1 MPDVRTVSPPSIS
14 AHAIPAPAA
23 VRGGAGASIAV
34 RLVVF
39 AIVLAS
45 ATAMGVGML
54 SYTRARRALE
64 DEARARLA
72 LLALDA
78 ADDFHREL
86 ADRVAD
92 VSSWTRLEI
101 MRAVRFRDV
110 DHELAQFFAQLLSG
124 REIYRGV
131 TCIDAAG
138 AVVASAGEPA
148 RLSTTVPL
156 ERVRVVATGQ
166 DGGYLQLEA
175 PVADPDHPGTRIGTL
190 VAVIEARRLL
200 RSAEVLEQQHSPNAV
215 LSVRTDRGVV
225 VIDSGTTSSVP
236 AAERGARAPDEL
248 TSSVDVPMLAD
259 ADAPRF
265 AVTVAEP
272 EQAAL
277 APADALRTT
286 LLRTAGIAV
295 VVASLLGALVA
306 LWIGEPIRRL
316 TRAVQR
322 VSTTGELD
330 MPAEVRAGGEVGVLA
345 TAFED
350 MLATLGEQRAALLG
364 QSRLAALGEIAAGI
378 AHEVRTPLSVL
389 KTSAQLLGRPDLP
402 ADEHRQ
408 LSGLLAGEVD
418 RLNRVV
424 TDLVDL
430 ARPRPTPHEP
440 LSIREVLDRAV
451 RFFAATAERR
461 RVALHVDVGGDSPT
475 VIGSRD
481 QLHQVLLNLLH
492 NALQA
497 TPDGGRVT
505 VGVHRNDGWVVIRV
519 EDSGP
524 GFSAAVLEHA
534 FTRFQTTKP
543 GGTGLGLAITKRLV
557 EEHRGRIEADNA
569 PAGGARVT
577 IWLPLEDR

>member
-1 MPDVRTVSPPSIS
+1 MVDLRKASPAVTVPTPT
-14 AHAIPAPAA
+14 ANRNAT
-23 VRGGAGASIAV
+23 GTSIAV

-45 ATAMGVGML
+45 ATTMAVGVL

-64 DEARARLA
+64 DEAQARLS
-72 LLALDA
+72 LLAIDA

-86 ADRVAD
+86 EDRIAD
-92 VSSWTRLEI
+92 VTSWSHLEI

-110 DHELAQFFAQLLSG
+110 DHELAGFFAELLRG
-124 REIYRGV
+124 REVYRGV
-131 TCIDAAG
+131 TCLDAAG
-138 AVVASAGEPA
+138 TVVATAGEAA
-148 RLSTTVPL
+148 RPSSATPP
-156 ERVRVVATGQ
+156 ERVRVLAA
-166 DGGYLQLEA
+166 DEGGGHLQLEA
-175 PVADPDHPGTRIGTL
+175 AVSDPDHPDTRIGTL
-190 VAVIEARRLL
+190 VAVIEPRRLL
-200 RSAEVLEQQHSPNAV
+200 RSAEVLEQRHSPHTA
-215 LSVRTDRGVV
+215 LSVRTESGVV
-225 VIDSGTTSSVP
+225 VIDTSGQNAAP
-236 AAERGARAPDEL
+236 ARRSPRDQL
-248 TSSVDVPMLAD
+248 HSTVDVAKLAH

-272 EQAAL
+272 IEAAL
-277 APADALRTT
+277 APVDALRTT

-306 LWIGEPIRRL
+306 LWIGAPIRRL
-316 TRAVQR
+316 TRAVER

-330 MPAEVRAGGEVGVLA
+330 MPADVRAGGEVGVLA
-345 TAFED
+345 TAFTD
-350 MLATLGEQRAALLG
+350 MLTTVGEQHAALLG
-364 QSRLAALGEIAAGI
+364 QSRLAALGEIAASI

-424 TDLVDL
+424 SDLVDL
-430 ARPRPTPHEP
+430 ARPRPTRHEL
-440 LSIREVLDRAV
+440 LSVRDVLDRSV

-461 RVALHVDVGGDSPT
+461 HVAFRVDVDGAPLVVVGC
-475 VIGSRD
+475 RD
-481 QLHQVLLNLLH
+481 HLHQVLLNLLH

-505 VGVHRNDGWVVIRV
+505 VAARRDAGWVVVRV
-519 EDSGP
+519 EDTGP
-524 GFSAAVLEHA
+524 GFTDTVLGNL

-543 GGTGLGLAITKRLV
+543 DGTGLGLVITKRLV
-557 EEHRGRIEADNA
+557 EEHRGRIEATNA
-569 PAGGARVT
+569 PTGGARVT
-577 IWLPLEDR
+577 VWLPLPTEGS

>member
-1 MPDVRTVSPPSIS
+1 VVDPRNASPAVVAVQPRRQPTASRT
-14 AHAIPAPAA
+14 AA
-23 VRGGAGASIAV
+23 GPSIAV

-64 DEARARLA
+64 DEAQARLS
-72 LLALDA
+72 LLAVDA

-86 ADRVAD
+86 EDRIAD
-92 VSSWTRLEI
+92 VTSWSHLEI

-110 DHELAQFFAQLLSG
+110 DHELAGFFAQLLRG
-124 REIYRGV
+124 REVYRGV
-131 TCIDAAG
+131 TCLDAAG
-138 AVVASAGEPA
+138 AVVAMAGEAA
-148 RLSTTVPL
+148 RPSGAAPI
-156 ERVRVVATGQ
+156 ERVRVLAA
-166 DGGYLQLEA
+166 DEGGGHLQLEA

-190 VAVIEARRLL
+190 VAVIEPRRLL
-200 RSAEVLEQQHSPNAV
+200 RSAEVLEQRHSPHTA
-215 LSVRTDRGVV
+215 LSVRTKSGVI
-225 VIDSGTTSSVP
+225 VIDTAGRRAVP
-236 AAERGARAPDEL
+236 PLRDQLHSTADVAP
-248 TSSVDVPMLAD
+248 PAD
-259 ADAPRF
+259 ADAPPF
-265 AVTVAEP
+265 TVTVAEP
-272 EQAAL
+272 VEAAL
-277 APADALRTT
+277 APVDALRTT

-316 TRAVQR
+316 TRAVER
-322 VSTTGELD
+322 VSTSGELD
-330 MPAEVRAGGEVGVLA
+330 MPADVRSPGEVGVLA
-345 TAFED
+345 NAFTD
-350 MLATLGEQRAALLG
+350 MLTTVGEQQAALLG
-364 QSRLAALGEIAAGI
+364 QSRLAALGEIAASI

-389 KTSAQLLGRPDLP
+389 KTSAQLLGRADLP

-424 TDLVDL
+424 SDLVDL
-430 ARPRPTPHEP
+430 ARPRATPHEP
-440 LSIREVLDRAV
+440 LAVRDVLDRAV

-461 RVALHVDVGGDSPT
+461 RVAVRVDVDGAPL
-475 VIGSRD
+475 VVVGSRD
-481 QLHQVLLNLLH
+481 HLHQVLLNLLH

-505 VGVHRNDGWVVIRV
+505 VAVRRDAGWVVVRV
-519 EDSGP
+519 EDTGP
-524 GFSAAVLEHA
+524 GFSDTVLGNL

-543 GGTGLGLAITKRLV
+543 DGIGLGLVITKRLV
-557 EEHRGRIEADNA
+557 EEHRGRIAADNA

-577 IWLPLEDR
+577 VWLPLSTEAS

>member
-1 MPDVRTVSPPSIS
+1 VVDLRNARPTPTRVQHGPQPTPSRNS
-14 AHAIPAPAA
+14 T
-23 VRGGAGASIAV
+23 GTSITV

-45 ATAMGVGML
+45 ATTMGVGML

-64 DEARARLA
+64 DEAQARLS
-72 LLALDA
+72 LLAVDA

-86 ADRVAD
+86 EDRLAD
-92 VSSWTRLEI
+92 VTSWSQLEI

-110 DHELAQFFAQLLSG
+110 DHELAGFFAQLLRG
-124 REIYRGV
+124 REVYRGV
-131 TCIDAAG
+131 TCSDSSG
-138 AVVASAGEPA
+138 AVVATAGEPA
-148 RLSTTVPL
+148 RLGPAAPL
-156 ERVRVVATGQ
+156 ERARVRAASE
-166 DGGYLQLEA
+166 GGGHLQIEA
-175 PVADPDHPGTRIGTL
+175 PVSDPDHPGARIGTL
-190 VAVIEARRLL
+190 VAVIEPRRLL
-200 RSAEVLEQQHSPNAV
+200 RSAEVLEQRHSPHTA
-215 LSVRTDRGVV
+215 LSVRTEDGVR
-225 VIDSGTTSSVP
+225 VIDTGGPSAT
-236 AAERGARAPDEL
+236 AAPQEQLRSTADVDALAR
-248 TSSVDVPMLAD
+248 
-259 ADAPRF
+259 ADAPAF
-265 AVTVAEP
+265 VVTVAEP
-272 EQAAL
+272 VEAAL
-277 APADALRTT
+277 APVDALRTT

-322 VSTTGELD
+322 VSTSGELA
-330 MPAEVRAGGEVGVLA
+330 MPADVRAGGEVGVLA
-345 TAFED
+345 TAFTD
-350 MLATLGEQRAALLG
+350 MLTTVGEQHAALLG
-364 QSRLAALGEIAAGI
+364 QSRLAALGEIAASI

-424 TDLVDL
+424 SDLVDL

-440 LSIREVLDRAV
+440 LAVRDVLDRAV
-451 RFFAATAERR
+451 RFFSGTADRHH
-461 RVALHVDVGGDSPT
+461 VAFRVDVDGAPLVVVGC
-475 VIGSRD
+475 RD
-481 QLHQVLLNLLH
+481 HLHQVLLNLLH

-505 VGVHRNDGWVVIRV
+505 VSARRDDGWVVVRV
-519 EDSGP
+519 EDTGP
-524 GFSAAVLEHA
+524 GFPDAVRGNL

-543 GGTGLGLAITKRLV
+543 DGTGLGLVIAKRLV

-569 PAGGARVT
+569 PGGGARVT
-577 IWLPLEDR
+577 VWLPLPTEGS